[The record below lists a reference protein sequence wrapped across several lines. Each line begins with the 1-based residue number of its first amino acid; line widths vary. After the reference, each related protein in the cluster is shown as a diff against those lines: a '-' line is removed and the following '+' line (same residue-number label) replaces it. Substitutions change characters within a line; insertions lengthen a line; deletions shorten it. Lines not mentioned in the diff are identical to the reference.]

1 MERELGVAPSPATR
15 EMYERLL
22 AAEAPA
28 APVAEVP
35 AQRATNNLPLQLTS
49 FIGREREMA
58 EINRLL
64 SSSRL
69 LTLTGPGGSGKTRL
83 ALQITA
89 HLLAVRE
96 FPDGVWWVDLAPL
109 SDPTLVPHALTS
121 ALNVR
126 EIPGRTLTE
135 TLVDYL
141 HPRHLLLVLDNC
153 EHVVAAGAHLAEA
166 LLRSCPNV
174 RILATSREG
183 LGIAGEMSWLVPS
196 LALPPPSVQ
205 SGEGTP
211 SLDQLR
217 QYEAIAL
224 FVERATAVLPTF
236 RSTRQNMAAI
246 TLVCQRLDGIPLAIE
261 LAAARVKV
269 LAVEQIAARLD
280 NRFSLLTG
288 SSRTAL
294 PRHRTLRATIDWSY
308 DLLSEPE
315 RALFRRLSVFAGG
328 FSLEAAEAV
337 CGDEEDEWDAVLEL
351 LSHLV
356 DKSLVTVEEHG
367 EHVRYRLLET
377 IRQYAREKLRGS
389 DELARIWDRHLDFFL
404 QFVEAAEPQLFGA
417 GQVVWLNR
425 LELDYDNLRA
435 AAEWAGKV
443 GAAVATLRLAGALR
457 RFWYVRGQHG
467 EGLTWL
473 TEALTRP
480 EAAERTAVRS
490 KALMTAGHLQLL
502 QGHYAE
508 AGPLLDEALG
518 IGREVGDQW
527 AIAMALHISGQ
538 LAISQGDYA
547 TARAC
552 FEEDVAI
559 WQSLRGTPESATS
572 FMHFGSLMY
581 LGDVMIYQGDYG
593 RGESLYEESAALL
606 RALGDKN
613 LLAYPLR
620 RLGQV
625 ALHQGNYQ
633 QALARCQESLALNLE
648 VGDRRGMVACLA
660 GLAAVSAARGESV
673 RAVQLCGAVAALLE
687 SLHTQLLALDADLYE
702 RNVTDVRAQLD
713 EATFAAAWTAGRAM
727 TLEQAIEH
735 ASDV

>member
-141 HPRHLLLVLDNC
+141 HPRHLLLALD
-153 EHVVAAGAHLAEA
+153 
-166 LLRSCPNV
+166 P
-174 RILATSREG
+174 T
-183 LGIAGEMSWLVPS
+183 
-196 LALPPPSVQ
+196 SVQ
-205 SGEGTP
+205 SGEGPP

-217 QYEAIAL
+217 QYKAIAL

-490 KALMTAGHLQLL
+490 KALMTAGHLPLL
-502 QGHYAE
+502 QGHYAD

-518 IGREVGDQW
+518 IGREVGHQW